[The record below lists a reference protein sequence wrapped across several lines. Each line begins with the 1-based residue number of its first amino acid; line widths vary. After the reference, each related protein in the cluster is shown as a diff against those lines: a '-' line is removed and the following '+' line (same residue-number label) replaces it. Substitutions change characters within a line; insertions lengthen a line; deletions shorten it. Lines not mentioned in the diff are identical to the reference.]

1 LNFCRFLESPAK
13 HLLQS
18 VPQKKVI
25 NVMQSRQLIVPCGL
39 VVLGFMLPSPAVH
52 AQITA
57 DGTANTVVGA
67 PNNGVIDI
75 TGGTVSGGPVLN
87 QFHSFSQFD
96 LPQGQTAQ
104 FIPTQG
110 VGITN
115 ILGRIGS
122 PGASVI
128 NGVVQVQPYP
138 DGSGPNLYLMNPAGI
153 IFGPNAS
160 LNLPA
165 SFVATTAGAIGF
177 GNGTTAASYFN
188 AYPVAGAPALSTLAG
203 SAALSGGPASMIFPT
218 GFTGSVL
225 NLGTL
230 AVPPG
235 QVLGLY
241 GNSVINAGDITSPGS
256 YVSAFSVPSPRFLRY
271 SQPGNPFSLEIP
283 AGNVT
288 LDNPN
293 PLGAGVTIA
302 TLPQLVTGGT
312 QLGNVTT
319 VRVVGNQVFLT
330 GGGAAGA
337 DATVNPGELA
347 SRNINVTRDPASLT
361 ANNAG
366 SIRLY
371 SAGNLTAGNISNQI
385 PTGVSVNFGG
395 DVQLYAGAGVY
406 GAAAGDGLN
415 LAGGVQAGNLNVANA
430 DIRSGGAINVGN
442 ITTTGFTPNQP
453 NAIQIS
459 NAAGSAPANIV
470 TGTLNAGNV
479 NPAPVAGQSGGGNI
493 VITSTGNYVTAGTIA
508 NNVGGSAAGDTA
520 NLPNGGGEIRIISG
534 SGINGGARG
543 IGTVSTGAINGS
555 VIDIDSG
562 GAVASGAMIT
572 RGLTPGRSIAIRVIN
587 RSGDITTGS
596 LNANNVNLA
605 PAAGQSGGG
614 NIVISSAGNYTTAGT
629 ITNNAGVGAAGAA
642 ANLPDGGGEVI
653 ITSGASV
660 DGGARGAGVVTT
672 GDISSASID
681 INGNSGF
688 SLGNLFTQ
696 SFTMAGRPIAIR
708 LVGNSGNGN
717 VSSLFANNVNAQ
729 GAAAGGGNIVVNL
742 PGGSFIGRN
751 TISQTVLGNAGSS
764 LTTSGANGG
773 AVTGSAITVASR
785 GSTTINQRGVAGSNF
800 LQGGNLQRDAN
811 GVLFYRLANNQVI
824 RVLIQGNNADGSLR
838 LVDATSGQAVSG
850 GNVIIR
856 SATTNRI
863 PANPGG
869 GTSGLIVRL
878 GNATNATG
886 AVDRQSGNVVG
897 IFGETTL
904 PTSTGIP
911 NTPSGNTITETNQI
925 VVTTTQGTVDTG
937 TVIPGVRGIGAE
949 LPVTPVA
956 EPGPGGIPANTDNL
970 LLLQRSQD
978 VERPAAEIPLVVL
991 SDVAGP
997 ALSADSL
1004 ASAQETGILTQRL
1017 ERTVAI
1023 PMDIPE
1029 KKEEIEI
1036 PKPKQ
1041 QVKPPL
1047 RTIPQLW

>member
-1 LNFCRFLESPAK
+1 
-13 HLLQS
+13 
-18 VPQKKVI
+18 
-25 NVMQSRQLIVPCGL
+25 MQSHRLIAPFGL
-39 VVLGFMLPSPAVH
+39 TVLGFVISSQAVH

-57 DGTANTVVGA
+57 DGTAATVVAA
-67 PNNGVIDI
+67 PANGVINI
-75 TGGTVSGGPVLN
+75 TGGTLAEGLVRN

-96 LPQGQTAQ
+96 LPQGQTAN
-104 FIPTQG
+104 FIPAAINAG
-110 VGITN
+110 GIGITN
-115 ILGRIGS
+115 ILGRITS

-128 NGVVQVQPYP
+128 NGVVQVQPYAP
-138 DGSGPNLYLMNPAGI
+138 GTGPNLYLMNPAGI
-153 IFGPNAS
+153 VFGPNAS

-177 GNGTTAASYFN
+177 GAGGNTAANYFN
-188 AYPVAGAPALSTLAG
+188 AYAAAGENLAN
-203 SAALSGGPASMIFPT
+203 LTGGPSSQIFAP

-230 AVPPG
+230 AVPAG

-241 GNSVINAGDITSPGS
+241 GNSIVNGGDITSPGS
-256 YVSAFSVPSPRFLRY
+256 YVSAFSVPTPRFLRY
-271 SQPGNPFSLEIP
+271 ATPGNPFSLEIP
-283 AGNVT
+283 ANASFDLPSAIPVT
-288 LDNPN
+288 P
-293 PLGAGVTIA
+293 A
-302 TLPQLVTGGT
+302 TLPALVTGTNT
-312 QLGNVTT
+312 QFPTAT
-319 VRVVGNQVFLT
+319 AVRVVNGQVFLT
-330 GGGAAGA
+330 GGGAAGT
-337 DATVNPGELA
+337 DAAVNQGELA
-347 SRNINVTRDPASLT
+347 SRNITVTRPAATLT
-361 ANNAG
+361 ADNAP

-371 SAGNLTAGNISNQI
+371 SGGNLTVGNIANEI
-385 PTGVSVNFGG
+385 PVGSSINFGG
-395 DVQLYAGAGVY
+395 DVQLYSGAGIYGAGAPGSV
-406 GAAAGDGLN
+406 GLN

-430 DIRSGGAINVGN
+430 DIRSGGAVNVGN
-442 ITTTGFTPNQP
+442 ITTAGFTPLQAD
-453 NAIQIS
+453 AIRIS
-459 NAAGSAPANIV
+459 NASGPSAANIT
-470 TGTLNAGNV
+470 TGTLNVGNV
-479 NPAPVAGQSGGGNI
+479 NATPPAGQSGGGNI
-493 VITSTGNYVTAGTIA
+493 VITSTGNYATAGTIG
-508 NNVGGSAAGDTA
+508 NNVGGSAAGNTA
-520 NLPNGGGEIRIISG
+520 NLPNGGGEVRIISG
-534 SGINGGARG
+534 NGIAGGARG
-543 IGTVSTGAINGS
+543 VGTVSTGAVNG
-555 VIDIDSG
+555 VLIDIDSG
-562 GAVASGAMIT
+562 GAIGAGAMTT
-572 RGLTPGRSIAIRVIN
+572 RGLALGRNIVIRLVN

-642 ANLPDGGGEVI
+642 ANLPDGGGEVT

-688 SLGNLFTQ
+688 NLGNLFTQ
-696 SFTMAGRPIAIR
+696 SFTMAGRPVAIR
-708 LVGNSGNGN
+708 LTGNSGNGS
-717 VSSLFANNVNAQ
+717 VGSLFANNVNAQ

-751 TISQTVLGNAGSS
+751 TISQTTLGNVGSNLS
-764 LTTSGANGG
+764 TAGANGG
-773 AVTGSAITVASR
+773 AVTGSAITVAAR
-785 GSTTINQRGVAGSNF
+785 GSTTINQRGVTGSNF

-850 GNVIIR
+850 GNIIIR
-856 SATTNRI
+856 STTATTNRI

-878 GNATNATG
+878 GNATNAAG

-897 IFGETTL
+897 ILGETSL

-911 NTPSGNTITETNQI
+911 NTPSGNTITATNQI

-949 LPVTPVA
+949 LPVAPVPI
-956 EPGPGGIPANTDNL
+956 EGPGGIPVNNDNL

-991 SDVAGP
+991 TDVAGP

-1004 ASAQETGILTQRL
+1004 ASAQETGILTQRV
-1017 ERTVAI
+1017 ERTVAV
-1023 PMDIPE
+1023 PMDIPDN
-1029 KKEEIEI
+1029 KDEIEI
-1036 PKPKQ
+1036 PQQPKSKVQ
-1041 QVKPPL
+1041 PKL
-1047 RTIPQLW
+1047 RPIPQLW